1 VVIGLVV
8 VNGSR
13 TKPIAI
19 DSPSIC
25 RTAVGPVLIGYAMGF
40 GVPVGH
46 GLLEYLWLLHV
57 DFIVGCAEPCRC

>member
-1 VVIGLVV
+1 
-8 VNGSR
+8 
-13 TKPIAI
+13 
-19 DSPSIC
+19 
-25 RTAVGPVLIGYAMGF
+25 MGF